1 MKRQIIQQIKSELHM
16 LEVSSR
22 PGEFEKHL
30 YTIETLV
37 GILKAQPE
45 DDRKAGRIQ
54 EEAAGP
60 GLTDKDKRMLELMGG
75 SQDEGAPRENKRT
88 DESIFDF

>member
-16 LEVSSR
+16 LEAASR

-30 YTIETLV
+30 YAIETLI
-37 GILKAQPE
+37 GILKERPE
-45 DDRKAGRIQ
+45 EGR
-54 EEAAGP
+54 EEAAEP
-60 GLTDKDKRMLELMGG
+60 GLTDKDRRMLELMGG
-75 SQDEGAPRENKRT
+75 NQDEGEPREGKRT